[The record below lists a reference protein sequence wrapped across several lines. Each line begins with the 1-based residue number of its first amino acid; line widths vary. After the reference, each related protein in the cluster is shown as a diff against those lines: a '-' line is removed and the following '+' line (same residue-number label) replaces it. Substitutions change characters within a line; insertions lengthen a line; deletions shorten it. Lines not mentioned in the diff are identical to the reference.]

1 MSSLTSAEL
10 KKRIAAILKVADLE
24 TTSAK
29 KVRTQ
34 LEEETESDLTSRKE
48 EIGKLIQEVMDENAD
63 DEDGDEE
70 NGAEDEK
77 EDDEEGEEE
86 EEEVSNKHFETFPE
100 TKKLPIDCFI
110 RMMKRKK
117 KNILP
122 RKTEQKQSPSLK
134 PLLSL
139 NPKPSQ
145 VLKRKA
151 RKPTHPKRMNLPK
164 KKTKM
169 MMISMTNHLHQ
180 KRRPLPQAKDEV
192 DLPRVDLQKKPLLR
206 KRNKTVTLD
215 QNMRLQS
222 QNQKKKS
229 LVTEVVAIM
238 NPMKDTNLRKLRV
251 AVVEAVVGV
260 VQRKDIGEV
269 MIVSQSQKALHLV
282 SFLDHISVLDFD
294 N

>member
-1 MSSLTSAEL
+1 M
-10 KKRIAAILKVADLE
+10 K
-24 TTSAK
+24 
-29 KVRTQ
+29 
-34 LEEETESDLTSRKE
+34 
-48 EIGKLIQEVMDENAD
+48 
-63 DEDGDEE
+63 
-70 NGAEDEK
+70 
-77 EDDEEGEEE
+77 
-86 EEEVSNKHFETFPE
+86 
-100 TKKLPIDCFI
+100 
-110 RMMKRKK
+110 KRKK

-122 RKTEQKQSPSLK
+122 RKTEQKQSLSLK

-169 MMISMTNHLHQ
+169 MMISMTNHLHL
-180 KRRPLPQAKDEV
+180 KRRPPPQAKDEV
-192 DLPRVDLQKKPLLR
+192 DLPRVDLQKKPLLL
-206 KRNKTVTLD
+206 KRNKTVTLV

-222 QNQKKKS
+222 QNQKRKS

-238 NPMKDTNLRKLRV
+238 NPMKDTNLRKLPL

-282 SFLDHISVLDFD
+282 SCLDHISVLDFD
-294 N
+294 I

>member
-1 MSSLTSAEL
+1 M
-10 KKRIAAILKVADLE
+10 K
-24 TTSAK
+24 
-29 KVRTQ
+29 
-34 LEEETESDLTSRKE
+34 
-48 EIGKLIQEVMDENAD
+48 
-63 DEDGDEE
+63 
-70 NGAEDEK
+70 
-77 EDDEEGEEE
+77 
-86 EEEVSNKHFETFPE
+86 
-100 TKKLPIDCFI
+100 
-110 RMMKRKK
+110 KRKK

-122 RKTEQKQSPSLK
+122 RKTEQKQSPSRK

-192 DLPRVDLQKKPLLR
+192 DLQRVDLQKKPLLL
-206 KRNKTVTLD
+206 KRNKTVTLV

-222 QNQKKKS
+222 QNQKRKS

-238 NPMKDTNLRKLRV
+238 NPMKDTNLRKLPL

-282 SFLDHISVLDFD
+282 SSLDHISVLDFD
-294 N
+294 I